1 MSQFFLKSLSTFRT
15 LFLQKL
21 SQIIVILVI
30 TFSLFSCSFFAKA
43 DTQSD
48 IEIDPKLEQQVLQI
62 IRNNPEAI
70 IQSVQDYQES
80 QRQQQQQQRQSLL
93 EKMKNEPQSFI
104 GESPVFGAK
113 SAKIVMFEF
122 SDFQCPFCGR
132 ASGTIKQFMDKHKNE
147 VRLVFKH
154 FPLAQI
160 HPNAIPA
167 SKASWAAMK
176 QGKFW
181 EYHDQLFANQNRLGD
196 DLYLEIAQ
204 TLNLNVDKFNSDRQ
218 SEEAQKAVNSDL
230 DLAMQLELSGTPT
243 FVMNGELFS
252 GALDLADFEQK
263 LAQAQQ

>member
-1 MSQFFLKSLSTFRT
+1 MMQFLGQFLSNLGNLIHK
-15 LFLQKL
+15 KL
-21 SQIIVILVI
+21 SQIIIIFVI
-30 TFSLFSCSFFAKA
+30 TFSLFSCSFGAKA
-43 DTQSD
+43 DTKGNV
-48 IEIDPKLEQQVLQI
+48 EIDPNLEEQVLQI

-70 IQSVQDYQES
+70 IQSVQDYQEQ

-160 HPNAIPA
+160 HSQAIPA

-181 EYHDQLFANQNRLGD
+181 EYHDQLFANQNRLGE

-204 TLNLNVDKFNSDRQ
+204 SLNLNVDKFNSDRQ
-218 SEEAQKAVNSDL
+218 SAEAQKAINSDL
-230 DLAMQLELSGTPT
+230 DLAMQLELTGTPT

-252 GALDLADFEQK
+252 GALDLADFEAK